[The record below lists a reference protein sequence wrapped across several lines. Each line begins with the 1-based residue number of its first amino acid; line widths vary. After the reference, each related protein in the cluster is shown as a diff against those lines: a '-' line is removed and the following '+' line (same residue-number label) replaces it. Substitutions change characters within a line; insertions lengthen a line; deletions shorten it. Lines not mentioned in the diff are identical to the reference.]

1 MKNTFIKVISL
12 ILVLMLCFSIVA
24 CVKQPDNGDES
35 SSDSESKGPEATAGP
50 SDSDSESGE
59 EVTTAE
65 SDDLPD
71 LNYGKTV
78 TILYWSDVE
87 KVEFVP
93 KNDAEW
99 DMSDTVQ
106 KALYSRNETVESRLG
121 VTLQFEGT
129 AGNASNVSAF
139 VSKAKTDI
147 ASASPVYDIF
157 AAYSRTGGN
166 LASNGC
172 LVDLSNSKYIDT
184 TKAYY
189 PDKLI
194 NNLKVGDALY
204 FVSGD
209 ASVNTLYLMYTIYFN
224 KNIAEETFKI
234 DPNELY
240 GYVQNKTWTIDKL
253 IELTQNTYA
262 NLDGDDEG
270 AATNDVDDQYG
281 FCTIYYGVDAFY
293 TGSGFKLVESNGTGD
308 KLLTVSSDFV
318 SEASVNL
325 VKKLGA
331 WLQSENT
338 TVAMSNSSVWR
349 TPFVQGTALFCQ
361 ERCYLAEN
369 YLLGQNGGEGVDF
382 KYGVLPTPLLDESQ
396 EDYITCAGNP
406 FTLYSISVG
415 AKKKSA
421 DTVDMLGAVIE
432 CWSSESYRLTT
443 PALFE
448 VIMQLRYSQDSID
461 AEMFDIC
468 RSTLTTDLGRIFS
481 ADLSNMSEMWSKAA
495 CNNSNWSRDGAL
507 KVNSLSKVLEKLS
520 KSFTALQG

>member
-1 MKNTFIKVISL
+1 MKNTFVKVISL
-12 ILVLMLCFSIVA
+12 ILVLVFCFSIVA

-35 SSDSESKGPEATAGP
+35 SSESESKGPEATAGP
-50 SDSDSESGE
+50 SDSDSESKE
-59 EVTTAE
+59 EETTDG
-65 SDDLPD
+65 SDSLPD
-71 LNYGKTV
+71 LNYNGKTV
-78 TILYWSDVE
+78 TMLYWSDVE

-93 KNDAEW
+93 KDNAEW

-106 KALYSRNETVESRLG
+106 KALYTRNETVQSRLN
-121 VTLQFEGT
+121 VKLQFEGT
-129 AGNASNVSAF
+129 PGNASNVSDF

-147 ASASPVYDIF
+147 ASANPVYDIF
-157 AAYSRTGGN
+157 AAYSRTGGS

-189 PDKLI
+189 PDKFI
-194 NNLKVGDALY
+194 SNLKVGDALY

-209 ASVNTLYLMYTIYFN
+209 ASVNTLYLMYTVYFN
-224 KNIAEETFKI
+224 KNIAEDTFQI
-234 DPNELY
+234 NPDDLY
-240 GYVQNKTWTIDKL
+240 SYVQNKTWTIDKL
-253 IELTQNTYA
+253 IELTQNTYS
-262 NLDGDDEG
+262 NLDGDDNSTLDE
-270 AATNDVDDQYG
+270 DDQYG

-308 KLLTVSSDFV
+308 KLLTISSDYV
-318 SEASVNL
+318 SEASVSL

-331 WLQSENT
+331 WLTSENT
-338 TVAMSNSSVWR
+338 NVGMTSNGVWR
-349 TPFVQGTALFCQ
+349 KPFINGNALFCQ

-382 KYGVLPTPLLDESQ
+382 KYGVLPTPLLDETQ

-406 FTLYSISVG
+406 FTLYCISVG

-421 DTVDMLGAVIE
+421 DTIDMLGAVIE

-468 RSTLTTDLGRIFS
+468 RRTLTTDLGRVFS
-481 ADLSNMSEMWSKAA
+481 TELSTMSEIWSKAA

-507 KVNSLSKVLEKLS
+507 KVNSLSKNIEKIS
-520 KSFTALQG
+520 KTFAGLQG